1 MNNYIPRILEKKVMD
16 YLKVFPVVGITGPRQ
31 SGKSTM
37 LKNMF
42 NEEFRYVTFDDYR
55 YISQFNDDPEKF
67 FSVYND
73 KVIFDEVQNV
83 PNLFSY
89 IKRAVDED
97 RRNGRFILT
106 GSAQFSMLAFITESL
121 AGRIGLLSLLPFQYK
136 EILNSHISPSQFK
149 GCYPSVVLNNYDE
162 SRSWYDSYLETYLV
176 KDVRAISNI
185 GDLSDFRR
193 IIKMLASNC
202 SQLLNYS
209 HYSNALGIS
218 VPTVKRWISIL
229 EASYIIFL
237 LPPYY
242 KNFNK
247 RITKSSKL
255 YFYDT
260 GLVSF
265 LTGVHSQM
273 VYEDGPLAGSI
284 FENYI
289 VSEIMKNLKHSGNFY
304 DLYFYRANNTLEVDL
319 LIDKGLSKDLIEIKS
334 TSTFK
339 PSMVKPLEK
348 ICQENDTGY
357 LLYQGDEMPYVKN
370 IKIWPYQ
377 KFLTV

>member
-1 MNNYIPRILEKKVMD
+1 MNKYIPRKLEKKVLD
-16 YLKVFPVVGITGPRQ
+16 YLEVFPVVGITGPRQ

-42 NEEFRYVTFDDYR
+42 HNEFRYVTFDDYR

-67 FSVYND
+67 ISIYND

-89 IKRAVDED
+89 IKRAVDND

-106 GSAQFSMLAFITESL
+106 GSAQFSMLAIITESL
-121 AGRIGLLSLLPFQYK
+121 AGRIGLLSLLPFQFQ
-136 EILNSHISPSQFK
+136 EILDSNISPSQFQ
-149 GCYPSVVLNNYDE
+149 GCYPSVVINNFNE
-162 SRSWYDSYLETYLV
+162 SWGWYDSYLETYLV

-185 GDLSDFRR
+185 GDLTDFRR
-193 IIKMLASNC
+193 LIKMLASNC

-242 KNFNK
+242 RNFNK
-247 RITKSSKL
+247 RITKSNKL

-265 LTGVHSQM
+265 LTGVHSQL
-273 VYEDGPLAGSI
+273 VYENGPLAGPI
-284 FENYI
+284 FENYV
-289 VSEIMKNLKHSGNFY
+289 VSEIKKKLKHSGSFY
-304 DLYFYRANNTLEVDL
+304 DLYFYRANNSLEVDL

-339 PSMVKPLEK
+339 PSMIKPIEK
-348 ICQENDTGY
+348 IFQENDTGY

-377 KFLTV
+377 KFLSV